1 VSRDVSPLGDRRP
14 QSVPCR
20 CCGCPTLAIAAVC
33 SDRCDDLLRLAD
45 ERRVEHE
52 QLRGRG

>member
-1 VSRDVSPLGDRRP
+1 VSRLLSPLGDRR
-14 QSVPCR
+14 QRSVPCR
-20 CCGCPTLAIAAVC
+20 CCGCPTLAIDAVC
-33 SDRCDDLLRLAD
+33 DRCDDLVRLAD